1 MYCMYTCAL
10 YIKTK
15 IFFCPPPILTKWF
28 LPVGDHIIPFENAW
42 ITIPFPVPIS
52 AWHWRWAQTL
62 NWPIRVQTGEFFF
75 DSWWLWNI
83 LFLSIWMNETFS
95 FFLSPRTALAVCYHE
110 ERNQLKIHEQDR
122 IERLMGNN
130 YSALILL
137 LGFSGASKV
146 PTFYSVG

>member
-1 MYCMYTCAL
+1 
-10 YIKTK
+10 
-15 IFFCPPPILTKWF
+15 
-28 LPVGDHIIPFENAW
+28 
-42 ITIPFPVPIS
+42 
-52 AWHWRWAQTL
+52 
-62 NWPIRVQTGEFFF
+62 
-75 DSWWLWNI
+75 
-83 LFLSIWMNETFS
+83 MNETFS